1 MKNFKRF
8 KKLADIAFV
17 FGTSMYFT
25 GACFQPDTA
34 SGIRIQNIFFAVG
47 IAAVI
52 IDIICKAISKFFK
65 KRYMEELKAALNS
78 SIYLKSC
85 LQK

>member
-1 MKNFKRF
+1 MKNFKKF
-8 KKLADIAFV
+8 KKIADIAFV

-52 IDIICKAISKFFK
+52 TDIIC
-65 KRYMEELKAALNS
+65 
-78 SIYLKSC
+78 
-85 LQK
+85 

>member
-47 IAAVI
+47 ITAVI

-65 KRYMEELKAALNS
+65 KRYMEELKAAL
-78 SIYLKSC
+78 KSC

>member
-1 MKNFKRF
+1 MKNFKKF
-8 KKLADIAFV
+8 KKIADIAF
-17 FGTSMYFT
+17 FLGTSMYFT

-52 IDIICKAISKFFK
+52 ICKAISKFFK
-65 KRYMEELKAALNS
+65 KRYIEELKAAL
-78 SIYLKSC
+78 KSC

>member
-1 MKNFKRF
+1 MKNFKKF
-8 KKLADIAFV
+8 KKIADIAF
-17 FGTSMYFT
+17 FLGTSMYFT
-25 GACFQPDTA
+25 GACFKPDTA

-65 KRYMEELKAALNS
+65 KRYMEELKAAL
-78 SIYLKSC
+78 KSC